1 MPAITLDPLIH
12 LEDLDIQNMYSLT
25 ENELIQLFNE
35 SSVSRKKFQYLKKLS
50 LPRYATD
57 NIIALISRSTYSLKL
72 TCLNLSSCSSIT
84 NRTVIFITKYMH
96 NLIELN
102 LSYCLNITDFAL
114 FGIPIKT
121 NEKLIDWLDEQ
132 EIRKQFINDL
142 ISLSPTI
149 FKYSEIHD
157 QQVCHC
163 TQINVSSKCAYLT
176 LDYSKKSSFES
187 ILSILTNNQLFLKY
201 FHPIKKLKQLKRLY
215 LKQCIQLT
223 DLILFY
229 ALEFP
234 TLEILDL
241 SYCELLTDK
250 YLHLIGENNPCL
262 ELINII
268 NCRNI
273 SEYGEEQLKMNA
285 KRLKLFED

>member
-149 FKYSEIHD
+149 F
-157 QQVCHC
+157 
-163 TQINVSSKCAYLT
+163 
-176 LDYSKKSSFES
+176 
-187 ILSILTNNQLFLKY
+187 
-201 FHPIKKLKQLKRLY
+201 
-215 LKQCIQLT
+215 
-223 DLILFY
+223 
-229 ALEFP
+229 
-234 TLEILDL
+234 
-241 SYCELLTDK
+241 
-250 YLHLIGENNPCL
+250 
-262 ELINII
+262 
-268 NCRNI
+268 
-273 SEYGEEQLKMNA
+273 
-285 KRLKLFED
+285 